1 MRSVLIVF
9 HVIAFSFFVVKNIK
23 LPDSVLKLDEC
34 HCCLN
39 ASSASWRTD
48 GDTRLQQNHTR
59 SQFIRYFNRNKKT
72 ANKTDKTFQFSM
84 ICAHFRCI
92 LRNQQETQ
100 CSSVP
105 SRSHRIEK
113 GSRRINVDIFVWKN
127 ATLNDKLSFQ
137 TPKIFQKAQWVK
149 TRL

>member
-1 MRSVLIVF
+1 MSPDQDRFSHMKQHIAQRVRSVPSPAADVCPQQVDPVMRSVLIVF

-72 ANKTDKTFQFSM
+72 ANKTDKTF
-84 ICAHFRCI
+84 
-92 LRNQQETQ
+92 
-100 CSSVP
+100 
-105 SRSHRIEK
+105 
-113 GSRRINVDIFVWKN
+113 
-127 ATLNDKLSFQ
+127 
-137 TPKIFQKAQWVK
+137 
-149 TRL
+149 